1 VRLEVAKSGQ
11 WVDTTVEDEGP
22 GVGGEHRDRMFDRFF
37 TYRPDNREPNQHMG
51 LGLPIAKA
59 IIESY
64 GGRIELRDRTA
75 GACFAIRLPLYSTR
89 GRVGDPVYDGAA
101 NGPPVKPTSFRVPS
115 RSS

>member
-1 VRLEVAKSGQ
+1 MTQAIQNILDNAVSFSPPGGRVRLEVAKSGQ

-75 GACFAIRLPLYSTR
+75 GACFAIRLPLHSTK
-89 GRVGDPVYDGAA
+89 G
-101 NGPPVKPTSFRVPS
+101 
-115 RSS
+115 